1 MATTEVVE
9 NRERKLAMYIYVLP
23 NLVTTCNLFAGF
35 FAIIQALKGNFLWSA
50 YAIVIAAIF
59 DTLDDILELDFDTN
73 RLLG

>member
-1 MATTEVVE
+1 MATTEMAE

-59 DTLDDILELDFDTN
+59 DT
-73 RLLG
+73 